1 MIVSVPATAD
11 TWINGNATSTN
22 YSSDVNA
29 FLGWQQSGATAG
41 IKRSLLEFD
50 VPEFPTDDPTML
62 RLRLNVLTADASATL
77 IYFGLLGLPGPAVL
91 SQATW
96 LEYFTA
102 NVWPSGAGGGGD
114 IAFATSE
121 IVGPVFADVGT
132 DKDFHL
138 SELLPNITPGSKIF
152 LLGFNAFESGATKQF
167 SFATL
172 QNIGKTPPTL
182 LFTVPDESGNVA
194 TKTAPAFRTRRRGT

>member
-1 MIVSVPATAD
+1 MIVPVPATAD

-29 FLGWQQSGATAG
+29 FLGWQQSGGAAG

-50 VPEFPTDDPTML
+50 VPEFPTDEPTML
-62 RLRLNVLTADASATL
+62 RLRLNILTADLAATL
-77 IYFGLLGLPGPAVL
+77 IQFGLLSLPSPAVL

-96 LEYFTA
+96 LEYITG
-102 NVWPSGAGGGGD
+102 NVWPSGAGAGGD

-152 LLGFNAFESGATKQF
+152 LLGYNVFESGATKQF

-172 QNIGKTPPTL
+172 ENAGTTPPTL
-182 LFTVPDESGNVA
+182 LFTVPDESGNAA
-194 TKTAPAFRTRRRGT
+194 TRASPPYRAHRRGT